1 MLLLQEWGYAV
12 MSSYKM
18 EKHVY
23 KQFIQTFSFIFFLSA
38 ATMSFAATT
47 IVNTHPCTM
56 KNLDILCENGDK
68 IKVDV
73 IRSTD
78 QRGEVFLNINTK
90 GTMGNQ
96 LLLYIDGSKP
106 EVLRVEKG
114 TNTVQLTR
122 GAFISRDIIMKL
134 KDASSVHFKIAM
146 KQRSPI
152 TGNLDENHFNWL
164 KRFGEICE

>member
-1 MLLLQEWGYAV
+1 M
-12 MSSYKM
+12 
-18 EKHVY
+18 Y
-23 KQFIQTFSFIFFLSA
+23 KQFIQIFGALLFLSA
-38 ATMSFAATT
+38 APMSFAATT
-47 IVNTHPCTM
+47 IESTHPCTM
-56 KNLDILCENGDK
+56 KNLDIICENGDK

-90 GTMGNQ
+90 GTLGNQ
-96 LLLYIDGSKP
+96 LLLYINDSKP

-122 GAFISRDIIMKL
+122 GAFIPRDIIMKL
-134 KDASSVHFKIAM
+134 KDASSVHFKITM

-152 TGNLDENHFNWL
+152 SGSLDENHFNWL
-164 KRFGEICE
+164 KRFGEVCQ